1 MRKFVV
7 ATLSVFLLTLVLPA
21 SAVKAED
28 GAKQPIFLMCP
39 HQKKYSAWSVY
50 VTVDP
55 SNPEKLTGMGLDKME
70 GINSIDSG
78 GVEGVQAA
86 QADVKAKRE
95 NLGTLS
101 AAQFGKGQI
110 KIEKD
115 DALHLGME
123 PAEGGAYRLVISMR
137 CTSDQRFNVGGKEQK
152 RRDLLVKY
160 DKDSKTWKT
169 IVQKMNSL
177 GDKPILEP
185 GANLLGIVF
194 PVTGTGI
201 YRIVG
206 ILPNGESAVLIDGWR
221 RED

>member
-1 MRKFVV
+1 MRKF
-7 ATLSVFLLTLVLPA
+7 LSVTLAAFLLTLVLPA
-21 SAVKAED
+21 AARAED
-28 GAKQPIFLMCP
+28 GKQSIFLMCP
-39 HQKKYSAWSVY
+39 HQKKYSAWNVY
-50 VTVDP
+50 LTVDP
-55 SNPEKLTGMGLDKME
+55 SSPDKVTGLGLEKLDGV
-70 GINSIDSG
+70 NSVDAG
-78 GVEGVQAA
+78 GVEAVQTAQNAA
-86 QADVKAKRE
+86 GTKRE
-95 NLGTLS
+95 NLGKLS
-101 AAQFGKGQI
+101 VAEFGKGQI

-123 PAEGGAYRLVISMR
+123 TVDASTYRLVISMR
-137 CTSDQRFNVGGKEQK
+137 CTSDMRFNVGGKEAK

-169 IVQKMNSL
+169 TVAKMNSL

-185 GANLLGIVF
+185 GANLVGIVF

-206 ILPNGESAVLIDGWR
+206 ILAGGDSAVLIDGWR